1 MSRKPVV
8 WIGLAAVLTLPT
20 LAACE
25 RPEPEFVSPVAF
37 DTATAWI
44 RTGGDSTSLLVEVAR
59 TSAQKSYGLMARP
72 SLDSTS
78 GMIFVYDTIQSGE
91 SGFWMFRTRMPLDI
105 AFIDSAGVVVK
116 LLAMDPCES
125 EMYATACETYAPGV
139 PYRSALEVNAGWFV
153 VHGVGEGSVVRLEGA
168 APVNTVAPADSVP
181 ADSAAGG

>member
-1 MSRKPVV
+1 MSRKPAVLL
-8 WIGLAAVLTLPT
+8 GLAALLALITS
-20 LAACE
+20 AACE

-59 TSAQKSYGLMARP
+59 TSAQKTYGLMARP
-72 SLDSTS
+72 SLDPNS
-78 GMIFVYDTIQSGE
+78 GMIFVYDTIQSGD

-125 EMYATACETYAPGV
+125 EMYATACETYAPNV
-139 PYRSALEVNAGWFV
+139 PYQSALEVNAGWFV
-153 VHGVGEGSVVRLEGA
+153 QHGVGEGSVVR
-168 APVNTVAPADSVP
+168 V
-181 ADSAAGG
+181 DSAAGG